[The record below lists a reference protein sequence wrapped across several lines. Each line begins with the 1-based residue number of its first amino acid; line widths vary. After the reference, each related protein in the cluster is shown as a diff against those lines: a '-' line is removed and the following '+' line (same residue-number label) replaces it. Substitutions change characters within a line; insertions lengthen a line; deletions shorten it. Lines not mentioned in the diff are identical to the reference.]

1 MYVKDIK
8 EDAARAETGD
18 LFVNQDMLYRH
29 NL

>member
-18 LFVNQDMLYRH
+18 LFVNQDMLFIAKI
-29 NL
+29 